1 MDVLIAERCL
11 NHSLGGLVAVY
22 DKHDY
27 LTERRKAL
35 ELWSAKIAALE
46 KGEAFNVV
54 PFKRA
59 ANE

>member
-1 MDVLIAERCL
+1 MGLR
-11 NHSLGGLVAVY
+11 GLVAVY

-35 ELWSAKIAALE
+35 ELWGAKIAALE
-46 KGEAFNVV
+46 KGKAFNVV
-54 PFKRA
+54 PFKRT